1 MSVERVRLAEKH
13 RAQVIF
19 PAEHLPRP
27 QSSSVQ
33 FKVIHVLL
41 DPGITGVGAHLPAL
55 FGLEYHSWLG
65 AETAG
70 LVIIDH
76 KVARKLPQGVREAA
90 GSGRV

>member
-1 MSVERVRLAEKH
+1 MSVERVRLAEKR

-19 PAEHLPRP
+19 PAEHLPQP

-55 FGLEYHSWLG
+55 FGLESVEQRVDRLESHGTLRVVGISLSLTMAHVG
-65 AETAG
+65 Q
-70 LVIIDH
+70 
-76 KVARKLPQGVREAA
+76 P
-90 GSGRV
+90 SG